1 MKLYIIA
8 IATVLLVLGILK
20 LLNMMFTRKLK
31 KYIFNEQELNQKS
44 VALFADVV
52 SYKKYKNIARRTS
65 VRNSPHRKV
74 GDFLDFLLA
83 NISEEPSAIENNLAY
98 IDCGE
103 IYE

>member
-1 MKLYIIA
+1 MKFYIIA
-8 IATVLLVLGILK
+8 IAVVLLALGILK
-20 LLNMMFTRKLK
+20 LLNMLFTQKLK
-31 KYIFNEQELNQKS
+31 KHLFNEQERNQKDL
-44 VALFADVV
+44 ALFVDAV

-74 GDFLDFLLA
+74 GNFLDFLLA
-83 NISEEPSAIENNLAY
+83 NICEESSAIENTLAY